1 MLAHGAGRIVAE
13 APVALKGRFSALSS
27 VPRERVAPRLLWR
40 SAAAPLQGVPGQR
53 RRGIASA
60 ECARPRA
67 QQCRNASEP
76 QWNRTHRNNQC
87 SLRPRTGNATSFSS
101 LAPFTLASGSR
112 PAPTE
117 RFVQPGSGA
126 ADLNPVR
133 GAMFIVTDGT
143 TRGFLFFSGAA
154 DGPKAAVRSGRWG
167 RLDVQSSAA
176 RRAAEKQERCG

>member
-1 MLAHGAGRIVAE
+1 MRPIPLGLAR
-13 APVALKGRFSALSS
+13 
-27 VPRERVAPRLLWR
+27 VPTL
-40 SAAAPLQGVPGQR
+40 
-53 RRGIASA
+53 
-60 ECARPRA
+60 
-67 QQCRNASEP
+67 
-76 QWNRTHRNNQC
+76 
-87 SLRPRTGNATSFSS
+87 LRPRTGNATSFSS

-154 DGPKAAVRSGRWG
+154 DGPKAAVRGGRSG